1 MDKTHTDLKINDQK
15 IDTFIMQPVN
25 Q

>member
-15 IDTFIMQPVN
+15 IDTFTMQPVN